1 MPVIPLTWYKP
12 YYLYYKFIIEFIYK
26 KYRQKIKLLY
36 NSRQHLI
43 SYNSR
48 DKQLVTNPNTMNNKP
63 IHDGEFQRALKTRH
77 VQLIALGGIIGSG
90 YFLGTGAVISQ
101 VGPSVFLAYIL
112 GGLIIYLTMLC
123 MGELAVAIPISGSF
137 INYTADFISPSLA
150 CGVGWSYWISWVAYI
165 PAECVAGGII
175 MEHFTGVNGYV
186 WAVCFG
192 CLITYINIAK
202 VGTFGEIEFWLAIV
216 KILALFGF
224 TILALLIFFGVIH
237 GDQPA
242 GMIGG
247 KYIFDQ
253 GGLFPNGGM
262 ALLTAMVLLLVNYQG
277 SEIIGLAAGESI
289 DPARMIP
296 SAIRNVTFRILF
308 IYIIPVFCLVLIF
321 PWQKA
326 GLANSVFADA
336 LNLYGLKWAGVV
348 TSFVTLTATLSCS
361 NSGVYGIVRSLHALA
376 RNGMAPARLAKLNH
390 NAVPQNAGIV
400 TLVSIWILLLAGFF
414 FGQTML
420 YIALLLVSGFTGAI
434 AWISLCW
441 AQINFRRRLYK
452 AGYTTDNL
460 RYKTPGSP
468 YTGIVAIVLMVGCLV
483 FLFLNQDPTYKIA
496 FTIGFITLFI
506 PIAIYKYFDLDK
518 KRQLGLLNN
527 KHIQFSDIF
536 PKRN

>member
-1 MPVIPLTWYKP
+1 MTKHIGPPHETL
-12 YYLYYKFIIEFIYK
+12 
-26 KYRQKIKLLY
+26 
-36 NSRQHLI
+36 
-43 SYNSR
+43 
-48 DKQLVTNPNTMNNKP
+48 
-63 IHDGEFQRALKTRH
+63 HDGEFRRALKDRH

-90 YFLGTGAVISQ
+90 YFLGTGAVVHQ

-137 INYTADFISPSLA
+137 INYTAEFISPSLA

-192 CLITYINIAK
+192 LLITYINVSK
-202 VGTFGEIEFWLAIV
+202 VGTFGEIEFWLALI
-216 KILALFGF
+216 KIFALFSF
-224 TILALLIFFGVIH
+224 VILALLIFCGFIH
-237 GDQPA
+237 GPHSH
-242 GMIGG
+242 GFIGG
-247 KYIFDQ
+247 QFIFDQ
-253 GGLFPNGGM
+253 GGLFPKGKM

-296 SAIRNVTFRILF
+296 NAIRNVTYRILF

-321 PWQKA
+321 PWEKA

-336 LNLYGLKWAGVV
+336 LNWHGLKWAGAAA
-348 TSFVTLTATLSCS
+348 SFVTLTASLSCS

-376 RNGMAPARLAKLNH
+376 RNGMAPQRLAKLNR
-390 NAVPQNAGIV
+390 NAVPQNAGFA
-400 TLVSIWILLLAGFF
+400 TLISIWILLFVGYF

-441 AQINFRRRLYK
+441 AQINFRKKLYQ
-452 AGYTTDNL
+452 AGYTTKDL

-468 YTGIVAIVLMVGCLV
+468 YTGIVAIILMVLCLI
-483 FLFLNQDPTYKIA
+483 FLLLNEDKSYQVA
-496 FTIGFITLFI
+496 FIIGFITLIF
-506 PIAIYKYFDLDK
+506 PMLIYKCVGTK
-518 KRQLGLLNN
+518 KYKETQLAN
-527 KHIQFSDIF
+527 KHVQFTDIF
-536 PKRN
+536 PPKVKEDN

>member
-1 MPVIPLTWYKP
+1 MTKKTKIP
-12 YYLYYKFIIEFIYK
+12 
-26 KYRQKIKLLY
+26 
-36 NSRQHLI
+36 S
-43 SYNSR
+43 
-48 DKQLVTNPNTMNNKP
+48 KP
-63 IHDGEFQRALKTRH
+63 INDGDFKRGLKDRH

-90 YFLGTGAVISQ
+90 YFLGTGAVIHQ

-137 INYTADFISPSLA
+137 INYTADFISPSFA

-165 PAECVAGGII
+165 PAECLAGGII
-175 MEHFTGVNGYV
+175 MEHFTGVNGYL

-192 CLITYINIAK
+192 LLITYINMSK
-202 VGTFGEIEFWLAIV
+202 VGTFGEIEFWLALIKIV
-216 KILALFGF
+216 ALFGF
-224 TILALLIFFGVIH
+224 VGLSLLIFLGFIH
-237 GDQPA
+237 GPQAP
-242 GMIGG
+242 GLIGT
-247 KYIFDQ
+247 KYLLDQ
-253 GGLFPNGGM
+253 GGLFPNGPM

-326 GLANSVFADA
+326 DLQNSVFADA
-336 LNLYGLKWAGVV
+336 LHFYGLNWAGAVA
-348 TSFVTLTATLSCS
+348 SFVTLTATLSCS

-376 RNGMAPARLAKLNH
+376 RNGMAPKPLAKLNRH
-390 NAVPQNAGIV
+390 SVPQNAGIA
-400 TLVSIWILLLAGFF
+400 TLISIWILLLIAYF

-441 AQINFRRRLYK
+441 AQINFRKALYK
-452 AGYTTDNL
+452 AGYTTEDL
-460 RYKTPGSP
+460 QYKTPGSP
-468 YTGIVAIVLMVGCLV
+468 YTGIIAIILMVICLG
-483 FLFLNQDPTYKIA
+483 FLLLDKDPSYKIA
-496 FTIGFITLFI
+496 FAIGFVTLVI
-506 PIAIYKYFDLDK
+506 PMSIYKVFGLNKNQQTALDK
-518 KRQLGLLNN
+518 
-527 KHIQFSDIF
+527 HVQFSDIF
-536 PKRN
+536 PAKK

>member
-1 MPVIPLTWYKP
+1 MTP
-12 YYLYYKFIIEFIYK
+12 
-26 KYRQKIKLLY
+26 R
-36 NSRQHLI
+36 
-43 SYNSR
+43 
-48 DKQLVTNPNTMNNKP
+48 P
-63 IHDGEFQRALKTRH
+63 IDDGEFRRALKTRH

-90 YFLGTGAVISQ
+90 YFLGTGAVVNQ
-101 VGPSVFLAYIL
+101 VGPAVFLAYIL

-137 INYTADFISPSLA
+137 ITYTADFISPSLA

-192 CLITYINIAK
+192 LLITYINIAK
-202 VGTFGEIEFWLAIV
+202 VGTFGEIEFWLAII

-224 TILALLIFFGVIH
+224 VALSILIFFGLIH
-237 GDQPA
+237 GPQPP
-242 GMIGG
+242 GIIGS
-247 KYIFDQ
+247 KYLLGQ

-326 GLANSVFADA
+326 NINNSVFAEA
-336 LNLYGLKWAGVV
+336 LNFYGLKWAGAV

-376 RNGMAPARLAKLNH
+376 RNGMAPRPLAKLNR

-400 TLVSIWILLLAGFF
+400 TLFAIWVLLLTGYF
-414 FGQTML
+414 FGQSML

-452 AGYTTDNL
+452 AGYTADDL

-468 YTGIVAIVLMVGCLV
+468 YTGILAIILMVACLI
-483 FLFLNQDPTYKIA
+483 FLVMNEDPSYKIA
-496 FTIGFITLFI
+496 FVIGFISLI
-506 PIAIYKYFDLDK
+506 APIIIYKMFGLHKHWEAGYLGQDK
-518 KRQLGLLNN
+518 V
-527 KHIQFSDIF
+527 QFKDIF
-536 PKRN
+536 PPRTHASENS